1 MAVKTFTSEILTSSD
16 TNTYLANS
24 GLVYVTSATVGTGV
38 ASVTV
43 TNAFSADYDAYK
55 IIVTG
60 LKNTANDIS
69 FSMQLNNATVSGYF
83 GAFIYVNVTTNTIA
97 SASNNN
103 TAAWSFVGAAG
114 TGSLQGGAVVEII
127 NPFLTGATSVIAGP
141 IPYQN
146 ITGTFTGLQTTN
158 ASHTGFTLTAGAGS
172 FTGGAI
178 TVYGYRKA

>member
-1 MAVKTFTSEILTSSD
+1 MTFPSFSVGETLRAADMNSVGLWLVKTQ
-16 TNTYLANS
+16 
-24 GLVYVTSATVGTGV
+24 TVGTGV

-69 FSMQLNNATVSGYF
+69 FSMQLNNAAVSGYF
-83 GAFIYVNVTTNTIA
+83 GSFIFVNVTTNTIA

-103 TAAWSFVGAAG
+103 TASWSFVGAAG
-114 TGSLQGGAVVEII
+114 TGSLQGGAVIDII
-127 NPFLTGATSVIAGP
+127 NPFLIGATSVMASP

-146 ITGTFTGLQTTN
+146 IMGTFTGLQTTN

-172 FTGGAI
+172 FTGGTI
-178 TVYGYRKA
+178 RVYGYKN